1 VSVGEDPAER
11 AQWWLD
17 RMAVSSILGICPIAA
32 LLSPEFTLEKMAE
45 LGAKAV
51 DWDGLTEEAL
61 LKQARKLV
69 AETHALGEAG
79 GAVPSSWASADLD
92 GALEKLRQGWEE

>member
-1 VSVGEDPAER
+1 
-11 AQWWLD
+11 
-17 RMAVSSILGICPIAA
+17 MAVSAILGICPIAV

-61 LKQARKLV
+61 LKGARKLV
-69 AETHALGEAG
+69 AETYALDEADG
-79 GAVPSSWASADLD
+79 TVPSSWASADLD
-92 GALEKLRQGWEE
+92 GALEKLRQGWEG

>member
-1 VSVGEDPAER
+1 
-11 AQWWLD
+11 
-17 RMAVSSILGICPIAA
+17 MAVSSILGICPIAA
-32 LLSPEFTLEKMAE
+32 LLSPELPLEKMAQ

-69 AETHALGEAG
+69 KETHALGEAE
-79 GAVPSSWASADLD
+79 GAVPSSWASAELD
-92 GALEKLRQGWEE
+92 GALEKLRQGWEG